1 MFHTFFYFSA
11 LKDIFLNAQNT
22 LNVSFAALAQFI
34 YFSLIFIFIFI
45 FIFNII
51 GHDPEAIF
59 IDTNNQVSILMYLY
73 WIFIYST
80 EAKCIKMQIYIDSGD
95 TAIATR
101 YYKIIIYV

>member
-1 MFHTFFYFSA
+1 MMS
-11 LKDIFLNAQNT
+11 
-22 LNVSFAALAQFI
+22 AQFI
-34 YFSLIFIFIFI
+34 YFSCFF
-45 FIFNII
+45 FIFNIT
-51 GHDPEAIF
+51 GHDPQAIF

-101 YYKIIIYV
+101 YYEIIIYV